1 MGMGL
6 WSKLLSKGVL
16 TGAIEEMF
24 WSMLVYCLIV
34 GVWEAYLYQQ
44 HYLSSELRMERL
56 ERNFSEARLNAL
68 RMQLD
73 PHFLFNALNTVSA

>member
-1 MGMGL
+1 MVTVLYAYVVVLLRVAMGMGL

-34 GVWEAYLYQQ
+34 GVW
-44 HYLSSELRMERL
+44 
-56 ERNFSEARLNAL
+56 
-68 RMQLD
+68 
-73 PHFLFNALNTVSA
+73 